1 MKKLD
6 PFSAPWRGSFR
17 SELVRRFVIP
27 GELADDVGESI
38 VALTYTASPDEQWDL
53 VLELI
58 AAAPDNDE
66 VLGRIAAGPIEGLLA
81 KHGAAVIARI
91 EALADRD
98 MKFRRILTG
107 VWQHEMPDDI
117 WLRVCTARA
126 GRN

>member
-1 MKKLD
+1 MSKKLD
-6 PFSAPWRGSFR
+6 PFSAPWRSRR

-27 GELADDVGESI
+27 GEMADDIGESF
-38 VALTYTASPDEQWDL
+38 VALTYQASADEQWDL
-53 VLELI
+53 ILELI

-66 VLGRIAAGPIEGLLA
+66 VLGRIAAGPLEGLLG
-81 KHGAAVIARI
+81 KHGARVIARI

-107 VWQHEMPDDI
+107 VWQHEMPDEI
-117 WLRVCTARA
+117 WMRVCRARA